1 MKIGIDISEV
11 VLHSV
16 ARAIKDPPARSTTM
30 KFLSLRRNGRHTT
43 SSTPASRRPDRGPSA
58 QRHDANQRAKALTGC
73 FKQDW
78 TL

>member
-1 MKIGIDISEV
+1 
-11 VLHSV
+11 
-16 ARAIKDPPARSTTM
+16 M

-73 FKQDW
+73 FKHDW